1 MPLLDHFHP
10 PLSER
15 RPWESFHTTWASALA
30 DALNHDVLPPGYIAL
45 EQVHPG
51 AALEI
56 DVATFTDAAAST
68 SEGAG
73 GTATV
78 PRTVWTPATAPLVF
92 PVAFP
97 PSATVEVHST
107 EGGRT
112 LVAALELVSP
122 GNKDRAAKRRLF
134 AAKCAT
140 YLSRGVGLVV
150 LDVVTSR
157 QGNLHN
163 ELADLL
169 GLDAAFRMPAGQSL
183 YAVAYR
189 PLRAGDAEKVEAW
202 PTVLAV
208 GQPLP
213 VAPLSLGAEC
223 CVPVDLEAAYRE
235 ACRRRRV
242 DEVVAGAAG

>member
-30 DALNHDVLPPGYIAL
+30 DTLNHELLPPGFIAL

-56 DVATFTDAAAST
+56 DVATFTDPAT
-68 SEGAG
+68 SVSNGMG

-78 PRTVWTPATAPLVF
+78 PRTVWTPATAPLIF
-92 PVAFP
+92 SAAFP
-97 PSATVEVHST
+97 PSATVEILST

-122 GNKDRAAKRRLF
+122 GNKDRPAKRRLF

-157 QGNLHN
+157 HGNLHN

-169 GLDAAFRMPAGQSL
+169 VLDSVFRMAAGQSL
-183 YAVAYR
+183 YVVAYR
-189 PLRAGDAEKVEAW
+189 PVRVGGTENIETW
-202 PTVLAV
+202 PTVLRV
-208 GQPLP
+208 GEPLP
-213 VAPLSLGAEC
+213 TVPLSLGAELC
-223 CVPVDLEAAYRE
+223 LPVDLEVAYVE
-235 ACRRRRV
+235 ACRRRRL
-242 DEVVAGAAG
+242 DEVVRGTSG